1 MLKLGKWE
9 ADLSCKWRAER
20 RLKFGGAAC
29 SCQLCEPCTLGNHCL
44 YHVSTPVCA
53 CLCISRRAWASARFL
68 SCKGAHSAYSMEV
81 AGSKRSYC
89 SAQAA
94 GAQGHCVR
102 WAHSSVSW
110 RHEFRMAVYHGGM
123 SILWRCIMEARKQIN
138 RFSGAGLKNKDK
150 LIFREFLGGS
160 TAELAE
166 RLQKPALAEVSE
178 APNTFHCCSF
188 RPEGWCVSRVHMLNC
203 IPKAYR
209 ACRAVHAVQGSGPFP
224 SQEVPWPSPFGH
236 RFYFAVTDTVTAG
249 TEGSAEGSME
259 FLAFQR
265 SVLCVLSCHITT
277 GLNSSS
283 VDSLIVSYLVFIFAF
298 CAYILPAASFFTR
311 LTVRSLLLLV
321 KLDGSAQPWQ
331 WSEF

>member
-123 SILWRCIMEARKQIN
+123 SILWRCIMEARKQERFQTNASIRANWGWRHLQEYVEYPKLNAWKLRIQDLNKQIN

-259 FLAFQR
+259 FLAFQ
-265 SVLCVLSCHITT
+265 
-277 GLNSSS
+277 
-283 VDSLIVSYLVFIFAF
+283 
-298 CAYILPAASFFTR
+298 
-311 LTVRSLLLLV
+311 
-321 KLDGSAQPWQ
+321 
-331 WSEF
+331 